1 MCGKGGLKAT
11 YTGWIIVEDVLL
23 GPESRGRRV
32 RHQGGTVQFVHLGVG
47 PGDPGEV
54 VVVVRVVDGHGL
66 VGLIA
71 RRVAG
76 KSSQSTP

>member
-1 MCGKGGLKAT
+1 M
-11 YTGWIIVEDVLL
+11 EDVLL
-23 GPESRGRRV
+23 GPESCGRRV
-32 RHQGGTVQFVHLGVG
+32 RHQRGTLQLVHLRVG

-54 VVVVRVVDGHGL
+54 VVVVRVVDGHRV